1 MKFKYLN
8 VRKTKRQRID
18 SIRRRNI
25 ENKLENGEE
34 LTEGDLRS
42 TDDILADIG
51 DAECHR
57 EREEG
62 KREI

>member
-1 MKFKYLN
+1 MKHRITF
-8 VRKTKRQRID
+8 RRTKRQRIEN
-18 SIRRRNI
+18 IRRRNI

-42 TDDILADIG
+42 TDDILADRG

-57 EREEG
+57 RREEG
-62 KREI
+62 E